1 MDKHGRS
8 FRLRTALLAAAMFL
22 SLLAPMAPAGRA
34 AEAAVTGSISATVR
48 LDYDQTLAE
57 LRRREVRA
65 ELWQGETYLGAA
77 SLTEA
82 GTLTLSGYPA
92 TVSHRDA
99 AGEVLY
105 GDTPGCLDLRVD
117 GLPQGSYTLRLSGR
131 GYVTCEQTVVMDE
144 CARHVVVGTGDAAFA
159 LGDFDENG
167 FVDARDRELL
177 AGALGSADS
186 QALERFDLNGDGAID
201 IVDLAYVNR
210 QIGAG
215 GTAQVLETA
224 MLAPPVDMSVLA
236 EEMAASGVIP
246 LSGDPA
252 DLFRSGGGTVAFQA
266 NAAGQIVLPI
276 PFRQPVEMEQVQ
288 IASADAAPILAGT
301 VEVEDQYGERTLHAF
316 DSVLS
321 GGSQTLSAREA
332 DGGVITIDLGG
343 RVAVKKITI
352 TVTRTAEGYAAVESI
367 RFLKEMVPLDPEAA
381 EARVTGLSARAGSEQ
396 VSLTWNR
403 MPNVTGYRVDWQALS
418 DPRQSGSLYVE
429 VNRAEITGLENLTAY
444 QFTVTAVNGSWSG
457 KPSQPVTATPQPA
470 SAPSAPDMVSVT
482 ALDGALQVGWKAA
495 ESATYYGLYYTDRAD
510 APLSAYIPLGGTLTA
525 AGTTLTGLTNGV
537 TYYLYIVAGNEMGR
551 SGPSR
556 IAAGTP
562 QAVVYERP
570 AGIPALGVLDWRDIA
585 SIRLADPGNVDSSA
599 YAGGAPFTPGSMA
612 DGDYRTH
619 WTVQNWWRNEHVIVT
634 FREPQDI
641 QAAIWVPRLDGTY
654 ASNLRT
660 YSVQV
665 WYENEDLSG
674 PGHLV
679 TPGTDHNNMSQADV
693 DSWPNVRGNPAVTKF
708 AVMPFTPQKK
718 VVQVSVAAEQR
729 GYTKLSLSELMFL
742 KYDENHR
749 LPDEIGELFADEL
762 HTILASGVTRERIEQ
777 LRSRLNSDE
786 RNYYMN
792 LDTMADELVLAQE
805 LLESGRSSGV
815 ILEGI
820 DSRSSSRDGQQY
832 GQGGSNLQPLG
843 AAAGAGQEIVIYA
856 SGIPAWETVE
866 VCATQFNAE
875 ASAWQASMG
884 TLINGRNILTVPRI
898 GSQNTPRGG
907 SLYVAYSGTSP
918 DGIKLHIRRAADI
931 PVLELSDWGT
941 MDAAARSRTINAYL
955 TELDN
960 YLSVNKV
967 GSSQTDWRNVTEI
980 STPSVLLSLPA
991 GAVQAGLRQ
1000 ADRAA
1005 QLENSVLAWEDV
1017 MSICRTVQGIG
1028 GTMESRQNIRC
1039 MQMFSGAF
1047 MYAAG
1052 SHIGIGYGS
1061 CAGMVGG
1068 APLSQL
1074 PDNAARNSLF
1084 GWGIAHEIGH
1094 NMDKLGRAEIT
1105 NNIYALAVQT
1115 SDGGQNTFPSRLEA
1129 SGKYAAIFNKT
1140 AQGRAGASGDVF
1152 VQLGMYWQLHLA
1164 YDDGD
1169 KPLDFYNRFFTA
1181 WKNGQYFNGASSYDD
1196 RVALTASAAANR
1208 NLTEFFTRWGMTLSP
1223 ETKAK
1228 LGTYPA
1234 ETRAV
1239 WYLNDQSRRDRLNG
1253 VSAGAGTVSAQAE
1266 KIGDSQF
1273 KLTFSTALAAGK
1285 VQGYEIRRNEETIA
1299 FTMDATFTDTIGSGN
1314 NRSYVYTV
1322 TAYDTLGNRIGS
1334 ASTQEFRVSYDLLV
1348 DETEYTIRREA
1359 NNDVRLTFR
1368 NPTAVSGLR
1377 LPASVMGGGSFQVI
1391 VTEENGTRT
1400 RVRQGSFAGGNQAPE
1415 NDRFVSY
1422 FQLANAPE
1430 NDARIGTYQAV
1441 EVTISG
1447 IPEGIALSDV
1457 RLISYVGDDIAFL
1470 SGPTVGRMA
1479 RDHRYGDGV
1488 NDVIRAGTLVIA
1500 GTFKGD
1506 PIYNTVR
1513 IEGEFAPP
1521 DMAAE
1526 TGENSTAAAVT
1537 RYLNGYALLF
1547 ADEQADGIYTNISN
1561 GIFLFVPDEQ
1571 AEKELQEGETSCGG
1585 KSVLP
1590 SRIRAELWRTDTP
1603 DSAEGTRR
1611 TAQTLWINSPGGSE
1625 LPLVVLEG
1633 GNS

>member
-1 MDKHGRS
+1 MDKHRRS
-8 FRLRTALLAAAMFL
+8 FRLRAVLLAAAMFL
-22 SLLAPMAPAGRA
+22 SLLAPMAPAARA
-34 AEAAVTGSISATVR
+34 AEAAASGSVSATVR

-65 ELWQGETYLGAA
+65 ELWQGGTCLGEA
-77 SLTEA
+77 SLAEA
-82 GTLTLSGYPA
+82 GTYTLSGYPA
-92 TVSHRDA
+92 AVSHRDA
-99 AGEVLY
+99 AGEALY
-105 GDTPGCLDLRVD
+105 GETPGYLDLRVD
-117 GLPQGSYTLRLSGR
+117 GLPRGSYTLRLSGR
-131 GYVTCEQTVVMDE
+131 GYAACEQTVVLDE
-144 CARHVVVGTGDAAFA
+144 YARHVVVGTGDAAFA
-159 LGDFDENG
+159 LGDFDGNG
-167 FVDARDRELL
+167 AVDARDRELL
-177 AGALGSADS
+177 AGALDAGGS
-186 QALERFDLNGDGAID
+186 QELERFDLNGDGAVD

-215 GTAQVLETA
+215 GAAQVLETDL
-224 MLAPPVDMSVLA
+224 LAPPVDLSALTS
-236 EEMAASGVIP
+236 EMAREGVIL

-252 DLFRSGGGTVAFQA
+252 DLFRDGGGAVAFQA
-266 NAAGQIVLPI
+266 DAAGRIVLPI
-276 PFRQPVEMEQVQ
+276 PFRQAAEMEQIQ

-316 DSVLS
+316 DSARS
-321 GGSQTLSAREA
+321 GGTQTLSAQTG
-332 DGGVITIDLGG
+332 GGVITIDLGG

-352 TVTRTAEGYAAVESI
+352 TVTRTADGYAAVESI
-367 RFLKEMVPLDPEAA
+367 RFLKEMVPLNPEAA
-381 EARVTGLSARAGSEQ
+381 EGRVTGLTAQAGSER
-396 VSLTWNR
+396 VSLAWNR
-403 MPNVTGYRVDWQALS
+403 MPNITGYRVDWQALS

-444 QFTVTAVNGSWSG
+444 QFTVTAVNGSWNG
-457 KPSQPVTATPQPA
+457 KPSQPVAATPQPA
-470 SAPSAPDMVSVT
+470 SAPKAPDMVSV
-482 ALDGALQVGWKAA
+482 ASLDGALQVGWKAA
-495 ESATYYGLYYTDRAD
+495 EGATYYELYYTDRAN
-510 APLSAYIPLGGTLTA
+510 APLNAYIPLGGTLTA
-525 AGTTLTGLTNGV
+525 TGTTLTGLVNGV

-556 IAAGTP
+556 IAEGTP

-570 AGIPALGVLDWRDIA
+570 AGIPQLGVLDWRDIA
-585 SIRLADPGNVDSSA
+585 SIRLADPGNVDGPA
-599 YAGGAPFTPGSMA
+599 YAAGAPFTPGNMA

-654 ASNLRT
+654 ASNLRS

-693 DSWPNVRGNPAVTKF
+693 DSWPAVRGNPAVTKF
-708 AVMPFTPQKK
+708 AVMPFTPQKR

-742 KYDENHR
+742 KYDGNHR
-749 LPDEIGELFADEL
+749 LPDEIGELFAGEL
-762 HTILASGVTRERIEQ
+762 RTVLAPGVTRERIEQ

-792 LDTMADELVLAQE
+792 LDTLADELALAQE
-805 LLESGRSSGV
+805 LLENGRSSGV
-815 ILEGI
+815 LLEGV
-820 DSRSSSRDGQQY
+820 DSRSSGRDGQRY

-843 AAAGAGQEIVIYA
+843 AAAGAGQEVVIYA
-856 SGIPAWETVE
+856 SGIPAGEKAE
-866 VCATQFNAE
+866 VYATQFNAE

-884 TLINGRNILTVPRI
+884 TLANGRNILTVPRI

-907 SLYVAYSGTSP
+907 SLYIAYSGSSP
-918 DGIKLHIRRAADI
+918 ESVKLHVRRCADI
-931 PVLELSDWGT
+931 PVLELSHWEA
-941 MDAAARSRTINAYL
+941 MDGAARSRTINAYL
-955 TELDN
+955 AELDG
-960 YLSVNKV
+960 YLRANNV

-991 GAVQAGLRQ
+991 GAVQAGLSRVS
-1000 ADRAA
+1000 DRAA
-1005 QLENSVLAWEDV
+1005 QLENAVLAWEDV
-1017 MSICRTVQGIG
+1017 LSICRTVQGIG

-1068 APLSQL
+1068 APLSSL
-1074 PDNAARNSLF
+1074 PDGAKGNSLF

-1115 SDGGQNTFPSRLEA
+1115 SDGGRNLFPSRLEA

-1164 YDDGD
+1164 YDDED
-1169 KPLDFYNRFFTA
+1169 KPLDFYTRFFTA
-1181 WKNGQYFNGASSYDD
+1181 WKSGQYFNGASSYDD
-1196 RVALTASAAANR
+1196 RVALTAAAVAGR
-1208 NLTEFFTRWGMTLSP
+1208 DLTEFFTRWGMTLSP

-1273 KLTFSTALAAGK
+1273 RLTFSTALASGK
-1285 VQGYEIRRNEETIA
+1285 VQGYEIRRNNEAIA
-1299 FTMDATFTDTIGSGN
+1299 FTTDTTFTDAIGSGN
-1314 NRSYVYTV
+1314 NRSYTYTV

-1334 ASTQEFRVSYDLLV
+1334 ASTREFRVSYDLLV

-1359 NNDVRLTFR
+1359 NNDVQITFR
-1368 NPTAVSGLR
+1368 KPTAVSGLR
-1377 LPASVMGGGSFQVI
+1377 LPASVMGGGGFQVI

-1422 FQLANAPE
+1422 FQLAGAPE
-1430 NDARIGTYQAV
+1430 NDARIGAYQAV
-1441 EVTISG
+1441 GVTVSG
-1447 IPEGIALSDV
+1447 VPENVALSDV

-1479 RDHRYGDGV
+1479 RDYRYGDGAE
-1488 NDVIRAGTLVIA
+1488 DVIRAGTLVVA
-1500 GTFKGD
+1500 GTFTGD
-1506 PIYNTVR
+1506 PVYNTVR

-1526 TGENSTAAAVT
+1526 TGEDGTAAAVT

-1561 GIFLFVPDEQ
+1561 GIFLFVPDVQ

-1585 KSVLP
+1585 ESVLP
-1590 SRIRAELWRTDTP
+1590 SRIRAELWRTDAP